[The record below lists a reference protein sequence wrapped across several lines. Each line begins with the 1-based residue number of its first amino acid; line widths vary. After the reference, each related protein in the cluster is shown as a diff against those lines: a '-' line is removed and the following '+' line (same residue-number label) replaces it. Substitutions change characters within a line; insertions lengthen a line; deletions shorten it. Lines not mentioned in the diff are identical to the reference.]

1 MPLRNYTRIRNYT
14 IVIMLVAYLLFI
26 LFTTSLFAANL
37 LEFIYNMTIFAN
49 ITIGSHLLPV
59 TLMT

>member
-1 MPLRNYTRIRNYT
+1 MPLRNYT